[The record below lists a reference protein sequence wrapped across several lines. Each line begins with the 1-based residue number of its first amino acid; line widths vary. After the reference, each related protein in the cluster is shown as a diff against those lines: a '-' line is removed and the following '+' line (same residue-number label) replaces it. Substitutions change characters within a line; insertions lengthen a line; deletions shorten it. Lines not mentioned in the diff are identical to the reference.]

1 MTATEDQ
8 YFISVSFPVAEIKIH
23 RIAVDGRKAFSSQF
37 RVQSMTEGEERQWVL
52 KQLVTRETGRG
63 DCKLHAAPF
72 LQSKIPAQDGTTTV
86 GGFSV
91 NAVMVTGR
99 GIARGLPPR

>member
-1 MTATEDQ
+1 MIATEDQ
-8 YFISVSFPVAEIKIH
+8 YFISVPFPVAEIKIH
-23 RIAVDGRKAFSSQF
+23 RIAVEGRKAFSSQF
-37 RVQSMTEGEERQWVL
+37 RVQSMTEGKERQWDL

-86 GGFSV
+86 GGLSV
-91 NAVMVTGR
+91 NTVTVTAM
-99 GIARGLPPR
+99 GIARDLPPR